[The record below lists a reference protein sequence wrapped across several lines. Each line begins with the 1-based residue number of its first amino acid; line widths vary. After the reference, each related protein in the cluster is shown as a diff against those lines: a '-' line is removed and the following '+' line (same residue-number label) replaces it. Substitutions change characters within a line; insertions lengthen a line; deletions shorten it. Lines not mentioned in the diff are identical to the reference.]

1 MPERMPLCPE
11 EKALSYSK
19 YFYMPMEAPDPRS
32 MQIWNAGPVPEETVL
47 RIEHIN
53 DLFQPGYL
61 PCEQGYCALSDGTG
75 FVANYVRMEGVTA
88 EMVDWWFTWH
98 FIAPPSVPAG
108 NGNLR
113 YKIWNPY
120 EHWDTGPISEEDRK
134 RRTDS
139 SVYYRLRSEGAV
151 DFLKESIRVGG
162 EMFYMEPHPIT
173 YLEDLGADHAAV
185 TAPGFGTFCSATTLQ
200 AGCPPTI
207 VVHYYRPV
215 PGGME
220 LRSRYWSGYKV
231 VDHHVV
237 RDTAVPATVEMV
249 RNNCMHN
256 MREYPHLGRFLP
268 KLFAEEGWKPIDE
281 Y

>member
-1 MPERMPLCPE
+1 ME
-11 EKALSYSK
+11 E
-19 YFYMPMEAPDPRS
+19 PDPRS

-47 RIEHIN
+47 RIENIN
-53 DLFQPGYL
+53 DLFKPGYL

-98 FIAPPSVPAG
+98 FIKPPSVPEG

-120 EHWDTGPISEEDRK
+120 EHWDTGPISEADKK
-134 RRTDS
+134 RRADPS
-139 SVYYRLRSEGAV
+139 IYDRLRSEGAV
-151 DFLKESIRVGG
+151 DFLEETIRVGG
-162 EMFYMEPHPIT
+162 PRFYMEPHPIT
-173 YLEDLGADHAAV
+173 HLEDLGADHNLV
-185 TAPGFGTFCSATTLQ
+185 TAPNFGTFCSAMTLQ
-200 AGCPPTI
+200 EECPPMI

-215 PGGME
+215 PSGLE
-220 LRSRYWSGYKV
+220 LRSRYWTGYRVENHKLIK
-231 VDHHVV
+231 
-237 RDTAVPATVEMV
+237 DTAIPAKLEDM

-268 KLFAEEGWKPIDE
+268 KLFAEEGWKPVDA

>member
-1 MPERMPLCPE
+1 ME
-11 EKALSYSK
+11 E
-19 YFYMPMEAPDPRS
+19 PDPRS

-47 RIEHIN
+47 RIENIN
-53 DLFQPGYL
+53 ELFKPGYL

-75 FVANYVRMEGVTA
+75 FVANYVRMEGVTC

-98 FIAPPSVPAG
+98 FIKPPSVPEG

-120 EHWDTGPISEEDRK
+120 EHWDTGPISEEDK
-134 RRTDS
+134 RRRADS
-139 SVYYRLRSEGAV
+139 SIYYRMRSEGAV
-151 DFLKESIRVGG
+151 DFLKETVRVGG
-162 EMFYMEPHPIT
+162 PMFYMEPHPIT
-173 YLEDLGADHAAV
+173 YLEDLGADHKLV
-185 TAPGFGTFCSATTLQ
+185 TAPNFGTFCSAMTLQ
-200 AGCPPTI
+200 EGLPPMI

-215 PGGME
+215 PGGVE
-220 LRSRYWSGYKV
+220 LRSRYWSGYRV
-231 VDHHVV
+231 VDHKLVKDNAIPV
-237 RDTAVPATVEMV
+237 KLEDV

-268 KLFAEEGWKPIDE
+268 KLFAEEGWKPVDA